1 MPRLM
6 SVLIRLLIRLSCC
19 HRGGH
24 GAGTGEAGKGFAVVQ
39 TNSATAEESAAA
51 SEEMSSQAAY
61 LEQLV
66 ERFHLYC
73 DRNETGNESC

>member
-1 MPRLM
+1 MDQVVDTVNRITLASEKQAE
-6 SVLIRLLIRLSCC
+6 SVENVSGRVNQI
-19 HRGGH
+19 
-24 GAGTGEAGKGFAVVQ
+24 AAVVQ

-73 DRNETGNESC
+73 DRNETENESC